1 MSSFSNSVVLE
12 LGARHTRV
20 GFAGEA
26 TCRFTVESGDDL
38 QRALLRASGSPE
50 ARRSALQEA
59 VVALL
64 ERITLKLL
72 HISATEQR
80 QFVVV
85 LPVFAAAALKQE
97 VACSLFARWGAQSVS
112 FLRSELVALLPLRR
126 ESALLVDSGF
136 AETRLVPVVLRTV
149 LESAVR
155 TTPAASA
162 RADALLLE
170 TLRPLA
176 PATAPQRLAAAA
188 EHARLSHVHLNAVDA
203 RTSDTVS
210 VSIDG
215 TSVAVPRRA
224 VNAAA
229 LDVLGTDD
237 DDRPLAALVVDALL
251 ACPID
256 ARAVLA
262 HNICAVGGGA
272 CAQGFAGALGKLV
285 GDELR
290 ARSTPEATAL
300 VAHVCVS
307 SHATI
312 PASLIAWVGA
322 SLSVAAGEHSPDSMT
337 REQFE
342 KQNRKWPDV

>member
-12 LGARHTRV
+12 IGARHTRV

-26 TCRFTVESGDDL
+26 TCRFTVESGDDF

-59 VVALL
+59 VAALL

-80 QFVVV
+80 QFVIV

-112 FLRSELVALLPLRR
+112 FLRSELVALLPLR
-126 ESALLVDSGF
+126 LDSGF

-176 PATAPQRLAAAA
+176 PATTAPQRLAAVA

-210 VSIDG
+210 VLIDG
-215 TSVAVPRRA
+215 ASVAVPRRA

-262 HNICAVGGGA
+262 RNICAVGGGA
-272 CAQGFAGALGKLV
+272 CAQGFAGALSKLV
-285 GDELR
+285 VDELR

-300 VAHVCVS
+300 IAHVCVS
-307 SHATI
+307 SHAKI